1 MRASAR
7 GDGDS
12 GVPAG
17 AGRLPAAGKR
27 LLAALWLAVL
37 LFTVGMI
44 AAGWPRYWIYVA
56 AETTPQAWLESVL
69 LVLAAAVAGLNA
81 FAASLE
87 RGNAGA
93 LGERSREAGEKAHHT
108 REAGTSAQDAPTV
121 GRRGRGDQQLADVR
135 SGARGARLSVWI
147 ARHGAW
153 GWTITAAAFAWLSL
167 DERFALHERLRDRYL
182 KQTGI
187 RLLPWMEAGDW
198 LIPLYAVCGLAAVW
212 ALWRL
217 LGKGRA
223 ARAFFAAGLV
233 LAFCAVSM
241 DTIDIRSLGKS
252 SERLLQTIE
261 ECLETAAMT
270 AFASAFLSV
279 LTGRLSAWYNKA
291 SIRRDIRDGDAG

>member
-1 MRASAR
+1 MRASEREA
-7 GDGDS
+7 S
-12 GVPAG
+12 GSGGVAAG
-17 AGRLPAAGKR
+17 GQLPSAGKR
-27 LLAALWLAVL
+27 LLVALWLAVL

-56 AETTPQAWLESVL
+56 AETTPQGWLESVL
-69 LVLAAAVAGLNA
+69 LVLAAAVAALNA

-87 RGNAGA
+87 RGNGSAFG
-93 LGERSREAGEKAHHT
+93 GRSREAGNSALDSNEARKTAQDSHH
-108 REAGTSAQDAPTV
+108 EAGEMAPDALSS
-121 GRRGRGDQQLADVR
+121 GRRRRGGSLPAAR
-135 SGARGARLSVWI
+135 SGTGAARLSAWI

-153 GWTITAAAFAWLSL
+153 GWTITAAAFAWLAL

-223 ARAFFAAGLV
+223 ARVFRGGTRACFL
-233 LAFCAVSM
+233 
-241 DTIDIRSLGKS
+241 R
-252 SERLLQTIE
+252 RLDGHDRHPQPGQE
-261 ECLETAAMT
+261 QRTAAADDRGMP
-270 AFASAFLSV
+270 
-279 LTGRLSAWYNKA
+279 GD
-291 SIRRDIRDGDAG
+291 RRDDGVRVGVPVRADRPAVRMV

>member
-1 MRASAR
+1 MQASER
-7 GDGDS
+7 GAGDS

-17 AGRLPAAGKR
+17 AGRLPVAGKR

-93 LGERSREAGEKAHHT
+93 FGERSREAE
-108 REAGTSAQDAPTV
+108 ESAQDT
-121 GRRGRGDQQLADVR
+121 RSSRGRGGREGQLAGAR
-135 SGARGARLSVWI
+135 SGARGARLSAWI

-153 GWTITAAAFAWLSL
+153 GWTITAAAFAWLAL

-187 RLLPWMEAGDW
+187 KLLPWMEAGDW

-217 LGKGRA
+217 LGKDRA
-223 ARAFFAAGLV
+223 ARAFFAAGLM